1 MDAYTALYVTCVGC
15 MRREIM
21 QAGDTPM
28 SKGTSVRL
36 YPKAMAAQLNAE
48 AERKRAEGSMR
59 PRRRRE

>member
-21 QAGDTPM
+21 QGADAQM

-36 YPKAMAAQLNAE
+36 FPKAMAAQLIAE

>member
-1 MDAYTALYVTCVGC
+1 MDAYTAMYVTCVGC

-21 QAGDTPM
+21 QAGDAPI

-36 YPKAMAAQLNAE
+36 VPKAMAAKQLAD